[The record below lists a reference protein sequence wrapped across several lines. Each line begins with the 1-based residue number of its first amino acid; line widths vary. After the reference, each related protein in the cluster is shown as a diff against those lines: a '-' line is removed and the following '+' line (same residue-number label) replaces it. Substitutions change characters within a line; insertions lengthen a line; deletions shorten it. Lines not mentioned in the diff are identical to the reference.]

1 MHIRRA
7 ETSDS
12 LPMAALHMRQ
22 IHWGLLSQLGEEF
35 VTAFYRTLIHSP
47 VGFGFVAEQEG
58 RIAGFASGVVHW
70 RRFYLEFL
78 RRHLGLVTRT
88 LVAAAGAARW
98 RRLWQTTRYAASGVL
113 PQAELVS
120 IALEPTA
127 RGAGVADALVRAV
140 LSEFAS
146 RGVEAV
152 RVTAGGTNDAA
163 RRLYERVG
171 FTLHAQAEIHPGE
184 AAAVYVMPLP
194 RGRLPAVDHVAG
206 GTDGQE

>member
-7 ETSDS
+7 EASDS
-12 LPMAALHMRQ
+12 LSIAALHMRQ
-22 IHWGLLSQLGEEF
+22 IHWGLLSALGEEF
-35 VTAFYRTLIHSP
+35 VTAFYRALIRSS
-47 VGFGFVAEQEG
+47 VGFGFVAEQDG
-58 RIAGFASGVVHW
+58 RMAGFASGVVRW

-78 RRHLGLVTRT
+78 RRHPGLVTRT
-88 LVAAAGAARW
+88 LVAAVGAARW
-98 RRLWQTTRYAASGVL
+98 RRLWQTTRYAASGAL

-120 IALEPTA
+120 IALEPAA

-140 LSEFAS
+140 LAEFAS
-146 RGVEAV
+146 RGVDAV

-171 FTLHAQAEIHPGE
+171 FTLHAQTEIHPGE
-184 AAAVYVMPLP
+184 AAAIYVMSID
-194 RGRLPAVDHVAG
+194 RGRLAAAGHVTV